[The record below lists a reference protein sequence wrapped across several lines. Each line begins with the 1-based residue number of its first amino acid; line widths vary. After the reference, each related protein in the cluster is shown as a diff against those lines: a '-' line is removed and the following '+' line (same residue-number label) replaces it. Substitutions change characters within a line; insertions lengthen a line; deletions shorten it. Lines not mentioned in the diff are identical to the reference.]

1 MRDESGRTFLDWRN
15 PHNYIDIRI
24 PAPVFYSGLTPLQK
38 NVYEHYF
45 AAEKLHSIWG
55 WSIGKISRN
64 LGASRR
70 GVRKAMDAL
79 EREGFILRTYSKT
92 AAGVEVVEVKTTIPE
107 KLRVDCEKWLGRSTR
122 SLENDEDRELGSQI
136 QGTQFLPPGELSS
149 HNRRVREEKRE
160 KTKECNGSAVAPSET
175 PKESSGT
182 KEAVESSEAGEVG
195 EKLDLDSGSL
205 AAQRELDRRKEERE
219 RRKREKAALVEQKSR
234 EPKPASDLP
243 SGEEFLSTPSERP
256 EWKGWRE
263 KEPGKWTAR
272 DLVGFWVCRFR
283 EVKGRE
289 DPEFVSPSY
298 HSPQC
303 ARATKLCREY
313 VRQHL
318 DGSNH
323 RFRDAV
329 EKILEKADGERI
341 PCSIFYFMTPSNPMT
356 LASLDRERRNPRT
369 PTPVEV
375 NDAMGSDREYWERR
389 GKEELEKRKRK
400 AAKLGIPL
408 DEVSLRVGEKV

>member
-1 MRDESGRTFLDWRN
+1 MMNESTGTFLDWRN
-15 PHNYIDIRI
+15 PHNYIDVRI

-45 AAEKLHSIWG
+45 AAEKLHSIRN
-55 WSIGKISRN
+55 WSIGKIARN

-70 GVRKAMDAL
+70 GVRKVMDEL

-92 AAGVEVVEVKTTIPE
+92 SSGLDIVEVKTTIPE
-107 KLRVDCEKWLGRSTR
+107 KLRADCERWLGRSTR
-122 SLENDEDRELGSQI
+122 FSESDEGRELSSHP
-136 QGTQFLPPGELSS
+136 QGTEFPPPRELSS
-149 HNRRVREEKRE
+149 HNRRVREKKRE
-160 KTKECNGSAVAPSET
+160 ESKECNGDAVAFSET

-182 KEAVESSEAGEVG
+182 KEAVESSEVGEAG

-205 AAQRELDRRKEERE
+205 AAQRELDRRKEERA
-219 RRKREKAALVEQKSR
+219 RKREEKIQRKDR
-234 EPKPASDLP
+234 ELRPATSLP
-243 SGEEFLSTPSERP
+243 SGEEFLHSPSERP

-341 PCSIFYFMTPSNPMT
+341 PCSLFYFMTPSNPMT